1 MKDLAT
7 NYMSARTRLGED
19 IRAVL
24 ERDPAARNGVEVLF
38 TSPGLR
44 ALFWHRV
51 ANRLWR
57 NNWKLLA
64 RMVAYRSR
72 RITGIEIHPG
82 ATIGRRLVID
92 HGMGVVIGE
101 TAIIGDDCLIYHGA
115 TLGGKKPGDRQHTE
129 GRRHPQIGSDVT
141 VGAGACILGDVS
153 VGDGAR
159 VAAQAVVVNDV
170 PAGALAVGIPAKNLA
185 GKA

>member
-1 MKDLAT
+1 
-7 NYMSARTRLGED
+7 MSARTRIGED
-19 IRAVL
+19 IEAVL
-24 ERDPAARNGVEVLF
+24 ERDPAARNAFEVLL
-38 TSPGLR
+38 TSPGIR
-44 ALFWHRV
+44 ALVWHRV

-72 RITGIEIHPG
+72 RVTGIEIHPG
-82 ATIGRRLVID
+82 ATLGRRLVID

-101 TAIIGDDCLIYHGA
+101 TAIVGDDCLIYHGV

-129 GRRHPQIGSDVT
+129 GRRHPQLGSDVT
-141 VGAGACILGDVS
+141 VGAGACILGDVV

-159 VAAQAVVVNDV
+159 VAASAVVVNDV